1 MAEDKKVA
9 IEVEVKGTEQSLKSV
24 KDLKDAIKNLQNEVE
39 NSDIGSEQYKQA
51 VENLDKLNTKLKQ
64 VTQTEEQY
72 AKSLEDVTKA
82 EKEAIKE
89 TQDLRK
95 QFEVLEDELFLL
107 AGQGKQNTKQFR
119 DLTIEAAALNKRI
132 DEVNSTLG
140 GGDADRASMGYAKL
154 NDGLKNLDFKSV
166 KEGLFAMKTA
176 LAATGIMLVV
186 QGVTYLYE
194 NFERLSKGSGGLAKS
209 LRFVGDI
216 IADILKY
223 GEQMLNF
230 VTDFIGV
237 TTEAERAAEEAAVK
251 FAKETE
257 KAINGVSAALD
268 NQSIAYD
275 KQMAILKAA
284 GKDVSKLEK
293 EKLENI
299 IKTNDAIVKQLS
311 VLDLNEEKTKQR
323 LLAAAKASYDAREQ
337 LKVNEAAAQKE
348 KEDKQKSNN
357 DKYLAA
363 QKKLNEDLLAD
374 EKSTWAKTLEIRA
387 SNRAAQ
393 EAEDARIAKEKEE
406 QLKLD
411 AQAQLDYMK
420 SVGNEENAFKVSQA
434 EFDKELVKLTEA
446 QKVDITR
453 NALQSVQQLSDI
465 FFMFKSQKAE
475 KGSKQE
481 EDLARKQFNF
491 NKGLQLGLAA
501 IDGFKSI
508 TSSLA
513 QSPIAVG
520 VVPNPAGIASLAFA
534 SITTAANIAKIA
546 ASQFKSSGGGGGV
559 SAPSAPNITIPAP
572 PVISTAS
579 NNLNS
584 NTSFD
589 ENGKRIGGEQ
599 KQTISINAT
608 IGVDEVK
615 RKMDKVDVLE
625 KQSTF

>member
-51 VENLDKLNTKLKQ
+51 VEDLDKLNTKLKQ

-95 QFEVLEDELFLL
+95 QFEVLEDQLFLL
-107 AGQGKQNTKQFR
+107 AGQGKQNSKEFIELTKQ
-119 DLTIEAAALNKRI
+119 AAAMNKKI
-132 DEVNSTLG
+132 DAVNSSLG
-140 GGDADRASMGYAKL
+140 ENSAGRASAGYAQL
-154 NDGLKNLDFKSV
+154 TEGLKNLDFDSV
-166 KEGLFAMKTA
+166 KKGLAGIKTA
-176 LAATGIMLVV
+176 LAATGVMLLV

-194 NFERLSKGSGGLAKS
+194 HFDELSKGSGLVAKA
-209 LRFVGDI
+209 LRFIGDIVTVVTDQINEFTDSIGLTNTSLDKVGDS
-216 IADILKY
+216 LKT
-223 GEQMLNF
+223 N
-230 VTDFIGV
+230 
-237 TTEAERAAEEAAVK
+237 AEAA
-251 FAKETE
+251 T
-257 KAINGVSAALD
+257 AALSKQTAEYD
-268 NQSIAYD
+268 RQIA
-275 KQMAILKAA
+275 I
-284 GKDVSKLEK
+284 
-293 EKLENI
+293 
-299 IKTNDAIVKQLS
+299 
-311 VLDLNEEKTKQR
+311 
-323 LLAAAKASYDAREQ
+323 AKASGKSAVDLEKAKQQAIIESNKALIEQTIAYVRQGGILDAEQ
-337 LKVNEAAAQKE
+337 RKLLDSQLEAIKGAVNQQKVVELTDNKE
-348 KEDKQKSNN
+348 RLDKYKKHLEDKNKAEQDAWN
-357 DKYLAA
+357 
-363 QKKLNEDLLAD
+363 
-374 EKSTWAKTLEIRA
+374 KTLEIRK
-387 SNRAAQ
+387 SNREAQ

-420 SVGNEENAFKVSQA
+420 SVGNEENAFKLSQA
-434 EFDKELVKLTEA
+434 EFDKQLVKLTEA
-446 QKVDITR
+446 QKIDITR
-453 NALQSVQQLSDI
+453 NALQSVQQLSDV
-465 FFMFKSQKAE
+465 FFLFKSQKAE

-584 NTSFD
+584 STSFD